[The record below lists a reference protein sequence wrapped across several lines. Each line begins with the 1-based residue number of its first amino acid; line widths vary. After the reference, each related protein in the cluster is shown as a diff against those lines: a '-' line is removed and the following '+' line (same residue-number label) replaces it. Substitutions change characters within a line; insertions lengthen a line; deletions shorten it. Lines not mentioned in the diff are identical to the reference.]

1 MEIENSKMEPKGGPF
16 DGKATRIDGKQI
28 TVQQQQQMKQQEQ
41 EEFNP
46 RKHRLVRGLRG
57 KQNYDFIGKGFNL
70 K

>member
-1 MEIENSKMEPKGGPF
+1 
-16 DGKATRIDGKQI
+16 
-28 TVQQQQQMKQQEQ
+28 MKQNEQ